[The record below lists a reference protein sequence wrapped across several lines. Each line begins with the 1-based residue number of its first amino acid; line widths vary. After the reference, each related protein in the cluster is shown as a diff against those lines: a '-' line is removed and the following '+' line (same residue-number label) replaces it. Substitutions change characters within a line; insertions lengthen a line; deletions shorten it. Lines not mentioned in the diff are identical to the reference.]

1 MESIK
6 IETKT
11 NGYKAETLQKMIAK
25 FEKAAAILFP
35 GCRIRHFYYGDYLDM
50 ADIILGEEAGSD
62 YGCFNITEKRVSF
75 NSHCG
80 MAENI
85 RKFESMTYRDECFDG
100 KLMEIAAG
108 DND

>member
-1 MESIK
+1 MSIK
-6 IETKT
+6 VETKT
-11 NGYKAETLQKMIAK
+11 NGYKAETLQRMIAK
-25 FEKAAAILFP
+25 FEKAAEILFP
-35 GCRIRHFYYGDYLDM
+35 GCKVRHFYYGDHLDM
-50 ADIILGEEAGSD
+50 ADIILGEEPGSD
-62 YGCFNITEKRVSF
+62 YGYFNITEKRVSF

-80 MAENI
+80 NAENI